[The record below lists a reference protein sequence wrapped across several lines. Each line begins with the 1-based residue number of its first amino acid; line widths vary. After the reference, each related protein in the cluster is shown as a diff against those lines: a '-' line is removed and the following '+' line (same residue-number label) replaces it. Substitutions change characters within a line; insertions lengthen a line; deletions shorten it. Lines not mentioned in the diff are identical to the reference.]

1 VELMHPA
8 LVGLFRSDTGAV
20 EVVLRGGIC
29 RDCSRR
35 FFPAQAY
42 GCERCGSIHLE
53 GVMLP
58 GTGTVAAKAQVH
70 IHKGAPPV
78 AALTVAMIDLDEGP
92 SVRGLLA
99 EVPHAPRT
107 GERVKAVLVP
117 VANADGADCLDL
129 RFAAQ
134 D

>member
-1 VELMHPA
+1 MHPA
-8 LVGLFRSDTGAV
+8 LVGFFRSDTGAV

-29 RDCSRR
+29 RDCGRR
-35 FFPAQAY
+35 FFPLQGY

-58 GTGTVAAKAQVH
+58 ATGTVAAKAQVH

-78 AALTVAMIDLDEGP
+78 PALTVAMIDLDAGL

-99 EVPHAPRT
+99 EVPNAPRT

-117 VANADGADCLDL
+117 MANPDGVECLDV
-129 RFAAQ
+129 RFAAL